1 MGGGSWRNLKILE
14 KKNSMVQPSNTIS
27 QRSILIFKFS
37 FLTFLRCMSCSM
49 SIEQKLCEEDTFQ
62 LQYMSNAILCIDK
75 RFVVKNSDISC
86 LALMFN
92 LNNPNMK
99 IQHIQNWFDVAKYDN
114 SYTVFNFLLLNQYEP
129 MC

>member
-14 KKNSMVQPSNTIS
+14 KKNSMVQPSNTRS

-75 RFVVKNSDISC
+75 RFVVKNSDIY
-86 LALMFN
+86 L
-92 LNNPNMK
+92 
-99 IQHIQNWFDVAKYDN
+99 V
-114 SYTVFNFLLLNQYEP
+114 LL
-129 MC
+129 